1 VQACSSSAICSTEP
15 YPMRCLNVERAE
27 WGGGCS
33 ADHTSGEKVEDELE
47 ASASFGG
54 NDLNDERGTEAN
66 FAAVERSRR

>member
-1 VQACSSSAICSTEP
+1 
-15 YPMRCLNVERAE
+15 MRCLKAERAE

-33 ADHTSGEKVEDELE
+33 DDHNSGEKVDDELE

-54 NDLNDERGTEAN
+54 NDLNEERGTEVN

>member
-1 VQACSSSAICSTEP
+1 
-15 YPMRCLNVERAE
+15 MRCLNAERAE

-33 ADHTSGEKVEDELE
+33 VDHSSGENVEDELE

-54 NDLNDERGTEAN
+54 NDLNDERGTEAI